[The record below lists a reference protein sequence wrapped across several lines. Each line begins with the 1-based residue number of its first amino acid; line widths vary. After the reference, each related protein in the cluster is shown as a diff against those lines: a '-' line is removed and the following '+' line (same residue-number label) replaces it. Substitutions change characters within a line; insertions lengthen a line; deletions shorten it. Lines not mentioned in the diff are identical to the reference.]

1 MKANK
6 GFNLLS
12 VIIIIC
18 AVSLISALATGI
30 IVTNSYKT
38 SNGLNYNELLNDEHL
53 SEFLEVYASVSDN
66 YYEDVDKDALIDT
79 ALNAMLDYLGDS
91 YTTHLNSSETKALEE
106 RLAGS
111 YKGIGIEIIGSEIV
125 GVTKDSPAAE
135 AGLQVGDLLVSVD
148 GTSVGDKSSS
158 EISDLIKNSSNE
170 SVSLIINRAGTELTY
185 DVAIADVATK
195 AIAYSLLENNIGYL
209 KMDIFSKTLSSQVDL
224 ALKDME
230 SQGMQ
235 KLIMDL
241 RDNTGGYLESAEDT
255 ASLFLEKGKLIY
267 SLENSETKADY
278 HDETSACKNY
288 PIVILLNS
296 NSASASEILAAALKD
311 SYSGP
316 ILFVGETSYGKG
328 LVQQTY
334 DLSDGSMAKYT
345 SARWLRP
352 NGECINGKGLKPD
365 YEVIKAEMYDEA
377 GNPIDNQL
385 QRAIEVISALYA
397 LFFDI
402 SKNLLYNSLKREE
415 FNENRR

>member
-267 SLENSETKADY
+267 SLENNETKAGY

-385 QRAIEVISALYA
+385 QRAIEVISAL
-397 LFFDI
+397 
-402 SKNLLYNSLKREE
+402 
-415 FNENRR
+415 

>member
-1 MKANK
+1 MKVNK

-53 SEFLEVYASVSDN
+53 SEFLEVYASVSGN

-158 EISDLIKNSSNE
+158 EISDLIKNSSDE

-328 LVQQTY
+328 
-334 DLSDGSMAKYT
+334 
-345 SARWLRP
+345 
-352 NGECINGKGLKPD
+352 
-365 YEVIKAEMYDEA
+365 
-377 GNPIDNQL
+377 
-385 QRAIEVISALYA
+385 
-397 LFFDI
+397 
-402 SKNLLYNSLKREE
+402 
-415 FNENRR
+415 

>member
-53 SEFLEVYASVSDN
+53 SEFLEVYASVSGN

-267 SLENSETKADY
+267 SLENNETKADY

-385 QRAIEVISALYA
+385 QRAIEVISAL
-397 LFFDI
+397 
-402 SKNLLYNSLKREE
+402 
-415 FNENRR
+415 

>member
-125 GVTKDSPAAE
+125 GVTKDSPAEE

-158 EISDLIKNSSNE
+158 EISDLIKNSSSE

-267 SLENSETKADY
+267 SLENNETKADY

-385 QRAIEVISALYA
+385 QRAIEVISAL
-397 LFFDI
+397 
-402 SKNLLYNSLKREE
+402 
-415 FNENRR
+415 

>member
-6 GFNLLS
+6 GINLLS

-53 SEFLEVYASVSDN
+53 SEFLEVYASVSGN

-158 EISDLIKNSSNE
+158 EISDLIKNSSDE

-385 QRAIEVISALYA
+385 QRAIEVISAL
-397 LFFDI
+397 
-402 SKNLLYNSLKREE
+402 
-415 FNENRR
+415 

>member
-125 GVTKDSPAAE
+125 GVTKDSPAEE

-255 ASLFLEKGKLIY
+255 ANLFLEKGKLIY
-267 SLENSETKADY
+267 SLENNETKADY

-385 QRAIEVISALYA
+385 QRAIEVISAL
-397 LFFDI
+397 
-402 SKNLLYNSLKREE
+402 
-415 FNENRR
+415 

>member
-158 EISDLIKNSSNE
+158 EISDLIKNSSDE

-267 SLENSETKADY
+267 SLENNETKADY

-385 QRAIEVISALYA
+385 QRAIEVISAL
-397 LFFDI
+397 
-402 SKNLLYNSLKREE
+402 
-415 FNENRR
+415 

>member
-255 ASLFLEKGKLIY
+255 ANLFLEKGKLIY
-267 SLENSETKADY
+267 SLENNETKADY

-385 QRAIEVISALYA
+385 QRAIEVISAL
-397 LFFDI
+397 
-402 SKNLLYNSLKREE
+402 
-415 FNENRR
+415 

>member
-53 SEFLEVYASVSDN
+53 SEFLEVYASVSGN

-158 EISDLIKNSSNE
+158 EISDLIKNSSDE

-255 ASLFLEKGKLIY
+255 ANLFLEKGKLIY
-267 SLENSETKADY
+267 SLENNETKADY

-385 QRAIEVISALYA
+385 QRAIEVISAL
-397 LFFDI
+397 
-402 SKNLLYNSLKREE
+402 
-415 FNENRR
+415 

>member
-53 SEFLEVYASVSDN
+53 SEFLEVYASVSGN

-158 EISDLIKNSSNE
+158 EISDLIKNSSDE

-209 KMDIFSKTLSSQVDL
+209 KMDIFSKTLSSQGDL

-352 NGECINGKGLKPD
+352 NGECINGIGLKPD

-385 QRAIEVISALYA
+385 QRAIEVISAL
-397 LFFDI
+397 
-402 SKNLLYNSLKREE
+402 
-415 FNENRR
+415 

>member
-53 SEFLEVYASVSDN
+53 SEFLEVYASVSGN

-158 EISDLIKNSSNE
+158 EISDLIKNSSDE

-352 NGECINGKGLKPD
+352 NGECINGIGLKPD

-385 QRAIEVISALYA
+385 QRAIEVISAL
-397 LFFDI
+397 
-402 SKNLLYNSLKREE
+402 
-415 FNENRR
+415 

>member
-53 SEFLEVYASVSDN
+53 SEFLEVYASVSGN

-235 KLIMDL
+235 KMIMDL

-385 QRAIEVISALYA
+385 QRAIEVISAL
-397 LFFDI
+397 
-402 SKNLLYNSLKREE
+402 
-415 FNENRR
+415 

>member
-53 SEFLEVYASVSDN
+53 SEFLEVYASVSGN

-158 EISDLIKNSSNE
+158 EISDLIKNSSDE

-235 KLIMDL
+235 KLIIDL

-385 QRAIEVISALYA
+385 QRAIEVISAL
-397 LFFDI
+397 
-402 SKNLLYNSLKREE
+402 
-415 FNENRR
+415 

>member
-53 SEFLEVYASVSDN
+53 SEFLEVYASVSGN

-125 GVTKDSPAAE
+125 GVTKDSPAEE

-195 AIAYSLLENNIGYL
+195 AITYSLLENNIGYL

-385 QRAIEVISALYA
+385 QRAIEVISAL
-397 LFFDI
+397 
-402 SKNLLYNSLKREE
+402 
-415 FNENRR
+415 

>member
-38 SNGLNYNELLNDEHL
+38 SNGLNYNELLNDENL
-53 SEFLEVYASVSDN
+53 SEFLEVYASVSGN

-158 EISDLIKNSSNE
+158 EISDLIKNSSDE

-385 QRAIEVISALYA
+385 QRAIEVISAL
-397 LFFDI
+397 
-402 SKNLLYNSLKREE
+402 
-415 FNENRR
+415 

>member
-53 SEFLEVYASVSDN
+53 SEFLEVYASVSGN

-158 EISDLIKNSSNE
+158 EISDLIKNSSDE

-255 ASLFLEKGKLIY
+255 ANLFLEKGKLIY

-385 QRAIEVISALYA
+385 QRAIEVISEL
-397 LFFDI
+397 
-402 SKNLLYNSLKREE
+402 
-415 FNENRR
+415 

>member
-53 SEFLEVYASVSDN
+53 SEFLEVYASVSGN

-158 EISDLIKNSSNE
+158 EISDLIKNSSDE

-385 QRAIEVISALYA
+385 QKAIEVISAL
-397 LFFDI
+397 
-402 SKNLLYNSLKREE
+402 
-415 FNENRR
+415 

>member
-53 SEFLEVYASVSDN
+53 SEFLEVYASVSGN

-158 EISDLIKNSSNE
+158 EISDLIKNSSDE

-255 ASLFLEKGKLIY
+255 ANLFLEKGKLIY

-385 QRAIEVISALYA
+385 QRAIEVISAL
-397 LFFDI
+397 
-402 SKNLLYNSLKREE
+402 
-415 FNENRR
+415 

>member
-53 SEFLEVYASVSDN
+53 SEFLEVYASVSGN

-158 EISDLIKNSSNE
+158 EISDLIKNSSDE

-311 SYSGP
+311 SYSGT

-385 QRAIEVISALYA
+385 QRAIEVISAL
-397 LFFDI
+397 
-402 SKNLLYNSLKREE
+402 
-415 FNENRR
+415 

>member
-125 GVTKDSPAAE
+125 GVTKDSPAEE

-267 SLENSETKADY
+267 SLENNETKADY

-385 QRAIEVISALYA
+385 QRAIEVISAL
-397 LFFDI
+397 
-402 SKNLLYNSLKREE
+402 
-415 FNENRR
+415 

>member
-53 SEFLEVYASVSDN
+53 SEFLEVYASVSGN

-125 GVTKDSPAAE
+125 GVTKDSPAEE

-158 EISDLIKNSSNE
+158 EISDLIKNSSDE

-255 ASLFLEKGKLIY
+255 ANLFLEKGKLIY
-267 SLENSETKADY
+267 SLENNETKADY

-385 QRAIEVISALYA
+385 QRAIEVISAL
-397 LFFDI
+397 
-402 SKNLLYNSLKREE
+402 
-415 FNENRR
+415 

>member
-53 SEFLEVYASVSDN
+53 SEFLEVYASVSGN

-158 EISDLIKNSSNE
+158 EISDLIKNSSDE

-255 ASLFLEKGKLIY
+255 ASIFLEKGKLIY

-385 QRAIEVISALYA
+385 QRAIEVISAL
-397 LFFDI
+397 
-402 SKNLLYNSLKREE
+402 
-415 FNENRR
+415 

>member
-125 GVTKDSPAAE
+125 GVTKDSPAEE

-385 QRAIEVISALYA
+385 QRAIEVISAL
-397 LFFDI
+397 
-402 SKNLLYNSLKREE
+402 
-415 FNENRR
+415 

>member
-125 GVTKDSPAAE
+125 GVTKDSPAEE

-158 EISDLIKNSSNE
+158 EISDLIKNSSDE

-255 ASLFLEKGKLIY
+255 ANLFLEKGKLIY
-267 SLENSETKADY
+267 SLENNETKADY

-385 QRAIEVISALYA
+385 QRAIEVISAL
-397 LFFDI
+397 
-402 SKNLLYNSLKREE
+402 
-415 FNENRR
+415 

>member
-125 GVTKDSPAAE
+125 GVTKDSPAEE

-267 SLENSETKADY
+267 SLENNETKADY

-377 GNPIDNQL
+377 GKPIDNQL
-385 QRAIEVISALYA
+385 QRAIEVISAL
-397 LFFDI
+397 
-402 SKNLLYNSLKREE
+402 
-415 FNENRR
+415 

>member
-125 GVTKDSPAAE
+125 GVTKDSPAEE

-158 EISDLIKNSSNE
+158 EISDLIKNSSDE

-255 ASLFLEKGKLIY
+255 ANLFLEKGKLIY

-385 QRAIEVISALYA
+385 QRAIEVISAL
-397 LFFDI
+397 
-402 SKNLLYNSLKREE
+402 
-415 FNENRR
+415 

>member
-158 EISDLIKNSSNE
+158 EISDLIKNSSDE

-255 ASLFLEKGKLIY
+255 ANLFLEKGKLIY

-385 QRAIEVISALYA
+385 QRAIEVISAL
-397 LFFDI
+397 
-402 SKNLLYNSLKREE
+402 
-415 FNENRR
+415 

>member
-53 SEFLEVYASVSDN
+53 SEFLEVYASVSGN

-125 GVTKDSPAAE
+125 GVTKDSPAEE

-158 EISDLIKNSSNE
+158 EISDLIKNSSDE

-385 QRAIEVISALYA
+385 QRAIEVISAL
-397 LFFDI
+397 
-402 SKNLLYNSLKREE
+402 
-415 FNENRR
+415 

>member
-125 GVTKDSPAAE
+125 GVTKDSPAEE

-235 KLIMDL
+235 KMIMDL

-267 SLENSETKADY
+267 SLENNETKADY

-385 QRAIEVISALYA
+385 QRAIEVISAL
-397 LFFDI
+397 
-402 SKNLLYNSLKREE
+402 
-415 FNENRR
+415 

>member
-53 SEFLEVYASVSDN
+53 SEFLEVYASVSGN

-135 AGLQVGDLLVSVD
+135 AGLQVWDLLVSVD

-158 EISDLIKNSSNE
+158 EISDLIKNSSDE

-385 QRAIEVISALYA
+385 QRAIEVISAL
-397 LFFDI
+397 
-402 SKNLLYNSLKREE
+402 
-415 FNENRR
+415 

>member
-53 SEFLEVYASVSDN
+53 SEFLEVYASVSGN

-125 GVTKDSPAAE
+125 GVTKDSPAEE

-385 QRAIEVISALYA
+385 QRAIEVISAL
-397 LFFDI
+397 
-402 SKNLLYNSLKREE
+402 
-415 FNENRR
+415 

>member
-125 GVTKDSPAAE
+125 GVTKDSPAEE

-158 EISDLIKNSSNE
+158 EISDLIKNSSDE

-267 SLENSETKADY
+267 SLENNETKADY

-385 QRAIEVISALYA
+385 QRAIEVISAL
-397 LFFDI
+397 
-402 SKNLLYNSLKREE
+402 
-415 FNENRR
+415 

>member
-53 SEFLEVYASVSDN
+53 SEFLEVYASVSGN

-158 EISDLIKNSSNE
+158 EISDLIKNSSDE

-230 SQGMQ
+230 NQGMQ

-385 QRAIEVISALYA
+385 QRAIEVISAL
-397 LFFDI
+397 
-402 SKNLLYNSLKREE
+402 
-415 FNENRR
+415 